1 VECAAAGVLLKTI
14 SNVGKVVIV
23 DLTKGNSAALA
34 MSTPEVRRQKSY
46 QRNLA
51 FLEGKKIGLID
62 HSVLK

>member
-1 VECAAAGVLLKTI
+1 MCGCRSYFKNYKQCRK
-14 SNVGKVVIV
+14 SGYCRF
-23 DLTKGNSAALA
+23 DQRGNSAALA
-34 MSTPEVRRQKSY
+34 MSTPELRRQKSH